1 MVDEFLRVESRLGVY
16 DAGDCAGVEVDG
28 HHLPA
33 LAQATEQEGAT
44 AARNLVAEIR
54 GVDLAPFRYHYL
66 G

>member
-1 MVDEFLRVESRLGVY
+1 
-16 DAGDCAGVEVDG
+16 VEVDG

-44 AARNLVAEIR
+44 TARNLVAEIR